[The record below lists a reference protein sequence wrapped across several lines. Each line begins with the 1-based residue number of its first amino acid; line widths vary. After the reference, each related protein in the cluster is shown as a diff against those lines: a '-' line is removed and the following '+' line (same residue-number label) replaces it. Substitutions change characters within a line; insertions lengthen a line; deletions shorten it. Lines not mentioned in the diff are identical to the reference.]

1 MRKSILSTLLVGTSL
16 IAANY
21 SGIIE
26 APDASEIIKKDLL
39 PQPQAYTMPSSC
51 NLNDPAAI
59 KRGEYFFHG
68 LNGDETKID
77 PPDGV
82 SRKYSSNGKV
92 KQYGN
97 CVACHNIEGA
107 VGAGN
112 IGPDLTNYKSTF
124 VDSGVRNNA
133 FVYQKIADPRVDNSN
148 TRMTINLTTKLFNEQ
163 EICDLT
169 AYVIAKK

>member
-1 MRKSILSTLLVGTSL
+1 MRKSILSTLLIGTTL

-21 SGIIE
+21 SGVIE
-26 APDASEIIKKDLL
+26 TPDASEIIKKDLL
-39 PQPQAYTMPSSC
+39 PEPQKYSMPSSC

-68 LNGDETKID
+68 LNGEETKID
-77 PPDGV
+77 PPEGV
-82 SRKYSSNGKV
+82 AKKLANGKP

-97 CVACHNIEGA
+97 CVACHNIEHA

-124 VDSGVRNNA
+124 MDSGARNA
-133 FVYQKIADPRVDNSN
+133 TFVYQKIADPRIDNIN
-148 TRMTINLTTKLFNEQ
+148 TRMTVNLATKLFNEQ

-169 AYVIAKK
+169 AYVTAKK